1 MSHPSWLFFQK
12 YYKYLWSCLHYMQS
26 KSQNVISAKLKTFNT
41 YVRCTVISIKC
52 KCYKT
57 KQVLKPENYIDK
69 NNLARLKSCFFNRLP
84 VHNIGIQ
91 SRSISLLITPKL
103 TRFLTAQAAGLKHV
117 KSKGEK
123 ACSM

>member
-1 MSHPSWLFFQK
+1 
-12 YYKYLWSCLHYMQS
+12 MQRE
-26 KSQNVISAKLKTFNT
+26 SQNVISAKLKTFDT
-41 YVRCTVISIKC
+41 YVKCTVISIKC

-57 KQVLKPENYIDK
+57 KRDLKPEKYVDK
-69 NNLARLKSCFFNRLP
+69 NNLARLKSCFFSILP

-91 SRSISLLITPKL
+91 SRSISLLMTPKL

-123 ACSM
+123 ICSMKFQMHQPD